1 VWRLTPASIRQSTRA
16 VKIRALVASFA
27 TALSIGA
34 CGSPAPLRQA
44 GGLPYDSASTEQ
56 LASGVI
62 HRRLVANQGPFTINV
77 VEVDMRRRDLVIAAM
92 HAFDSLRGREATSA
106 MVARRNSSTPIV
118 AAVNA
123 DFFNLKTGEN
133 ENNQVVDGVVLKG
146 VPITDSPFD
155 SLHTVHSQ
163 FGMTC
168 DGHPV
173 IDRFAFSGAVLTP
186 PPARA
191 ILPLDAVN
199 FRPRADATVLY
210 TSAYGITPIDSGG
223 LTVEAPLHVV
233 GQLGDTMLLQS
244 AGAPRSGGGTTIH
257 SGEAVLAGSG
267 ASAEVVRRLL
277 GSLGATTQLRAVT
290 SFTPKRGR
298 LCTLVG
304 GWPRLIV
311 NGRSIADSVDRL
323 EGTFPRFSTTRHPRT
338 GVGFSRDSSTLYLIT
353 VDGRSESSSGMSL
366 AEFASL
372 MQALG
377 VAQGLNLDGGG
388 STTLVIRGQVVNHPS
403 DSTGERKVG
412 NVLLVTRRR

>member
-1 VWRLTPASIRQSTRA
+1 M
-16 VKIRALVASFA
+16 
-27 TALSIGA
+27 
-34 CGSPAPLRQA
+34 
-44 GGLPYDSASTEQ
+44 
-56 LASGVI
+56 
-62 HRRLVANQGPFTINV
+62 H
-77 VEVDMRRRDLVIAAM
+77 RRDLAIAAM

-106 MVARRNSSTPIV
+106 MVGRRNAATPVV

-123 DFFNLKTGEN
+123 DFFNLQTGEN

-163 FGMTC
+163 FGVTC
-168 DGHPV
+168 DGRPV
-173 IDRFAFSGAVLTP
+173 IDRFTFSGAVLTP

-191 ILPLDAVN
+191 ILPLDAIN
-199 FRPRADATVLY
+199 FRPRANATVLY
-210 TSAYGITPIDSGG
+210 TSAYGVTPIDSSGP
-223 LTVEAPLHVV
+223 TVEAALRVV
-233 GQLGDTMLLQS
+233 RQLGDTMLLQPV
-244 AGAPRSGGGTTIH
+244 GAARSGGGTTIH
-257 SGEAVLAGSG
+257 SGEAVLAGSV
-267 ASAEVVRRLL
+267 ASAEVVRRLV
-277 GSLGATTQLRAVT
+277 GSLGGTTQFRVVS
-290 SFTPKRGR
+290 SFAPKRGR

-311 NGRSIADSVDRL
+311 DGRSIADSVDRL

-338 GVGFSRDSSTLYLIT
+338 GVGFSSDSSTLYLIT

-366 AEFASL
+366 VEFASL

-388 STTLVIRGQVVNHPS
+388 STTLVIRGMVVNHPS

-412 NVLLVTRRR
+412 NALLVTRRR